1 MDRVPRQRIGMH
13 IVCHAI
19 ALYRCSKC
27 LVFLSADN
35 DLILVKEL
43 FEFSAIVR
51 PKCTIERLRHD
62 LNNHDVIALD
72 RTGTIPKAP
81 GARVYA
87 VDPPNL
93 SSAWPALRRSD
104 GLESG

>member
-1 MDRVPRQRIGMH
+1 VDRDADRLPRD
-13 IVCHAI
+13 C
-19 ALYRCSKC
+19 LYRCSKC

-51 PKCTIERLRHD
+51 PKCAIELLRHD

-72 RTGTIPKAP
+72 VPALFQRPSA

-93 SSAWPALRRSD
+93 SVSLARTS
-104 GLESG
+104 S